1 MQSSP
6 GVMDGHGGK
15 QGGVRER
22 LLLAGVFAAAA
33 LRYWLTVFPGVYR
46 QLARWRRRAGGIAD
60 PVLRGLALDA
70 LDKSGNIE
78 GAAAFATFVPRSHR
92 QLVLRAAVAFQT
104 AYNYLDLLS
113 ELPSADPPANAR
125 RLHEALL
132 VALDWVRSDV
142 RVGTEGSVGAGS
154 VDYYEYNQQHDDGG
168 YLSEIVEE
176 CRATLAV
183 LPSYAAVAP
192 SARRAASRI
201 VEFQSLSAG
210 EPAKARRATEG
221 ALAVAD
227 GPGVTGRP
235 AVTPPLRGSYGAL
248 ERWAREQT
256 PAESG
261 LQWWE
266 TVASAGSSLCVYALI
281 AAAARPR
288 CDVPAVAQIEQAYFP
303 WIGALHSLLDNL
315 VDVAEDHATGQHNLI
330 GCYPSALE
338 ATTRM
343 RLLAE
348 RSLRAARGLPG
359 DGDSL
364 ILAAMASFY
373 LSTPEASLP
382 AARPVARAVLEV
394 LGKPAALAGLVFRLR
409 RLAWARRRKGAEV
422 LLGKCSQLAH
432 EFVK

>member
-1 MQSSP
+1 MQSSHP
-6 GVMDGHGGK
+6 ITHDHDGE
-15 QGGVRER
+15 QGRQDVGVRER
-22 LLLAGVFAAAA
+22 LGLASVFTAAA

-70 LDKSGNIE
+70 LGKSGNIE

-92 QLVLRAAVAFQT
+92 KLVLRALVAFQT
-104 AYNYLDLLS
+104 AYNYLDLLA
-113 ELPSADPPANAR
+113 EQPGPDPEANAR

-132 VALDWVRSDV
+132 VALDP
-142 RVGTEGSVGAGS
+142 AAAHL
-154 VDYYEYNQQHDDGG
+154 DYYEYHPQHDDDG
-168 YLSEIVEE
+168 YLSEIVEA
-176 CRATLAV
+176 CRGALSV
-183 LPSYAAVAP
+183 MPSYAAVAP

-201 VEFQSLSAG
+201 VEFQSLGAG
-210 EPAKARRATEG
+210 EPPKAHRATDGSAAVEG
-221 ALAVAD
+221 A
-227 GPGVTGRP
+227 
-235 AVTPPLRGSYGAL
+235 LRGSYDAL
-248 ERWAREQT
+248 ERWARAQT

-261 LQWWE
+261 LEWWE
-266 TVASAGSSLCVYALI
+266 TAAAAGSSLCVYALI
-281 AAAARPR
+281 AAAGQRQ
-288 CDVPAVAQIEQAYFP
+288 CDVREIAQIEQAYFP

-330 GCYPSALE
+330 GCYASTLE

-348 RSLRAARGLPG
+348 RSMHAARELPG

-382 AARPVARAVLEV
+382 AARPVARAVLGV
-394 LGKPAALAGLVFRLR
+394 LGQPAALARLVFRLR
-409 RLAWARRRKGAEV
+409 RLAWARRPQEAEV
-422 LLGKCSQLAH
+422 LLGEQSQLAH